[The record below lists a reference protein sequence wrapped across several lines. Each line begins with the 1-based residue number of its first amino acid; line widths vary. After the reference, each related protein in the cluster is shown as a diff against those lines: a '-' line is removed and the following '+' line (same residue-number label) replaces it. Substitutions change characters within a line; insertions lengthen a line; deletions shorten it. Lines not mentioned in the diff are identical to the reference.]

1 MHSTIENMFRVVT
14 IAREYGSGGAAIAR
28 RVAQNLGWR
37 LLDNDLVEAVAR
49 WANVD
54 VRTARLYDEC
64 VDSWWHRI
72 NRAGVWSAAIMAG
85 ASPADVQFFD
95 ADAIAAIAQEV
106 ILRAASKGNCVI
118 VGRGAQC
125 VLRDWTGV
133 LHVFAY
139 GSWPERMARVQER
152 LGSDCDAAKL
162 LQSVDRTRAASV
174 RRYFGCDWKDPQL
187 YHMMLNTQLGIEN
200 VASIITRAVRY
211 GDLATVSSW
220 FQTTAWV
227 SGHSDREHNL
237 RDGPIGN

>member
-1 MHSTIENMFRVVT
+1 MFRVVT
-14 IAREYGSGGAAIAR
+14 IAREYGSGGAAIGQ
-28 RVAQNLGWR
+28 RVARDLGWR
-37 LLDNDLVEAVAR
+37 LLDDDLIEAVAR
-49 WANVD
+49 SANVA
-54 VRTARLYDEC
+54 VGTARRYDEC
-64 VDSWWHRI
+64 VDSWWHRM
-72 NRAGVWSAAIMAG
+72 NRAGLWSAAIMAG

-95 ADAIAAIAQEV
+95 ADTMAAISQEV

-125 VLRDWTGV
+125 VLRDWTRV

-152 LGSDCDAAKL
+152 LGSDCDAAEL

-200 VASIITRAVRY
+200 VASMITRAVRF
-211 GDLATVSSW
+211 GQLAAVSSW
-220 FQTTAWV
+220 VQTTAWV
-227 SGHSDREHNL
+227 SGHSDREHNPQ
-237 RDGPIGN
+237 DGHLGN